1 MRIIAMMILVLS
13 VGVGCRGGEREAIEA
28 KCDASLRQRVEDA
41 VRKGDTTPLDVL
53 GRTAGAIDE
62 TRRER
67 LDRAGARLVEVKEDL
82 FTARIPPGRV
92 ADVASLDFVQSLA
105 LSQERE
111 PLNR

>member
-1 MRIIAMMILVLS
+1 MRIFAMLTLVLS
-13 VGVGCRGGEREAIEA
+13 VAVGCRGNEREAIEA

-53 GRTAGAIDE
+53 GRTAGVIDE
-62 TRRER
+62 ARRQQ
-67 LDRAGARLVEVKEDL
+67 LDKAGAQVVEVKEDL
-82 FTARIPPGRV
+82 FTARIAPERV
-92 ADVASLDFVQSLA
+92 AEVASLEFVQSLA